1 MSAGAGAGTAAAA
14 AADGLALE
22 ILEAVRRTGFAHLA
36 RREAV
41 AALLERGLDISTDD
55 LDRAWQR
62 CRRGRLI
69 GQGAFAAVLTPRGIA
84 ALERLRARDRD
95 RGRDRGR
102 GRGRAADADAD
113 ADADAE
119 RRAGGP

>member
-1 MSAGAGAGTAAAA
+1 MSAGAGAGTAAAAA

-84 ALERLRARDRD
+84 ALERLRARARD
-95 RGRDRGR
+95 
-102 GRGRAADADAD
+102 RAADADAE
-113 ADADAE
+113 AEAE
-119 RRAGGP
+119 RRAGAP